1 MIACLLAQRPCG
13 DDKLGVMLFLH
24 RLIKLKD
31 KALSFVHLRVHST
44 YSLAEGAIKIPP
56 LIDRCRAMHMNAV
69 AVTDTCNLF
78 GSMEFSLK
86 AAKEGLQPIIGC
98 QLNILVDRDDP
109 RHQQMH
115 LHMNRIALDHL
126 TVLVQNEEGYL
137 NLMRLVSQTW
147 RNNKVYGKPYI
158 SFEDLHV
165 GSGGLL
171 ALAGGY
177 QGGVGQLLVDKQK
190 DAAGHYLSKLEALF
204 PHRLYIELTRLG
216 YPQERAIEEDLI
228 NLAYERGLPLVAT
241 NEAFF
246 LDPDM
251 HEAHDALLCIAD
263 AVVMGQE
270 ERRAVTA
277 NSRLKSP
284 QEMQDL
290 FEDIPEAISNTLVI
304 AQRCGFMVTT
314 RNPILP
320 PFPTEKGEEQELL
333 EQAEIGLRGR
343 LETQV
348 FTADQT
354 DEEKQLITEQYFARL
369 HSELGVITRM
379 GFAGYFLIVSDFI
392 KWAKQEKIPVGPGRG
407 SGAGSLVAWS
417 LTITDIDPIRFNL
430 IFERFLNPERV
441 SMPDFD
447 IDFCQDRRDEVIEY
461 VSRRYGA
468 DRVAQIIT
476 FGKMQ
481 ARAVLRDVGRVLQM
495 PLGLV
500 DRICKMIPNNPAA
513 PMTLQ
518 EALDADAELRQV
530 VKKEPGVYHLFDLA
544 KKLEGLYRHA
554 STHAAGVVIG
564 DRPLEELV
572 ALYYD
577 PRSELPATQFNMKDV
592 EKAGLVKFDFLGL
605 KTLTVIQR
613 TIDVLAERGVE
624 VNLQT
629 MPLDDP
635 VTFELLNRCETVGV
649 FQFESTG
656 MVDVLRRLRPS
667 RFDELIALAA
677 LYRPGPMDDIPRY
690 LACKHGMEE
699 VHYLHPALKDI
710 LEETF
715 GVMVYQE
722 QVMMIAQVLA
732 GYSLGGADLLRRA
745 MGKKIQ
751 SEMDAQQ
758 KIFVDGAVAN
768 GVEETVAA
776 QIFEQ
781 AAKFASYGFNKSH
794 SAPYALIAYQTAY
807 LKANYPLEFMAS
819 VMTLDL
825 SDTDKLNIYR
835 QELDKMGV
843 KLFPPDVNA
852 SQAVFSVEIGQAGVR
867 YGLAA
872 IKNIGAVAMECI
884 VAERQA
890 KGPYKDIWDFFMRV
904 DAKALNKRQVENL
917 IVSGAFDSLHGNRRE
932 LYEAVE
938 MLLNI
943 AGTATNE
950 RTSMQKSLFGMMGNA
965 SITSAA
971 RLPSLVDWKPLE
983 RLEFEFAAIGF
994 YLTAH
999 PLDAYIKGL
1008 QKLKVVPCRELDSYF
1023 LERELA
1029 KVAGVVLA
1037 KKIRTNKQ
1045 GKKYAFISVS
1055 DPTGVF
1061 EFTVF
1066 SEHLV
1071 EFQDLLMPGRTV
1083 FVTVSG
1089 RVENES
1095 LRLTL
1100 ISIEDLEKKLANVS
1114 QRFELTLSDQAQ
1126 VAQVQDILKAAA
1138 VGRSTIQMKVPVG
1151 NGKLVRLALPGKY
1164 RLTAEVCAT
1173 LTTIRG
1179 LVLEELDDEKAA

>member
-1 MIACLLAQRPCG
+1 
-13 DDKLGVMLFLH
+13 MLISKHLT
-24 RLIKLKD
+24 
-31 KALSFVHLRVHST
+31 KARTLSFVHLRVHST

-56 LIDRCRAMHMNAV
+56 LIDRCRHMHMAAV

-78 GSMEFSLK
+78 GAMEFSLK
-86 AAKEGLQPIIGC
+86 AAKEGVQPIIGC
-98 QLNILVDRDDP
+98 QLNLMVDKDDP

-115 LHMNRIALDHL
+115 LHLNRIATDHL
-126 TVLVQNEEGYL
+126 ILLVQNEEGYK
-137 NLMRLVSQTW
+137 NLLRMVSQIW
-147 RNNKVYGKPYI
+147 RNAKITGKPYI
-158 SFEDLHV
+158 SFEDLNL
-165 GSGGLL
+165 GSEGLL
-171 ALAGGY
+171 ALTGGY

-190 DAAGHYLSKLEALF
+190 DASLRYLKKLEDLF
-204 PHRLYIELTRLG
+204 PDRLYMELSRLG
-216 YPQERAIEEDLI
+216 YPQENAIEEDLI
-228 NLAYERGLPLVAT
+228 GLAYERNLPLVAT

-263 AVVMGQE
+263 GVVMNQE

-277 NSRLKSP
+277 SSRLKSP
-284 QEMQDL
+284 HEMEELFADL
-290 FEDIPEAISNTLVI
+290 PEALLNTEVI
-304 AQRCGFMVTT
+304 AKRCGFMVTT
-314 RNPILP
+314 RDPILP
-320 PFPTEKGEEQELL
+320 AFPTEKGDKQELRD
-333 EQAEIGLRGR
+333 QAAEGLKQRLINQVYTPQQTEEDKKLISEMYFKR
-343 LETQV
+343 LE
-348 FTADQT
+348 
-354 DEEKQLITEQYFARL
+354 
-369 HSELGVITRM
+369 SELNVIISM

-392 KWAKQEKIPVGPGRG
+392 KWAKNENIPVGPGRG

-417 LTITDIDPIRFNL
+417 LTITDIDPIRFGL

-513 PMTLQ
+513 PVTLQ
-518 EALDADAELRQV
+518 EALDQDAELRTV

-564 DRPLEELV
+564 DRPLQELV

-613 TIDVLAERGVE
+613 TIDMLAERGID

-635 VTFELLNRCETVGV
+635 ATFALLNRCETVGV

-667 RFDELIALAA
+667 LFDELIALAA

-690 LACKHGMEE
+690 LACKHGQEE
-699 VHYLHPALKDI
+699 VHYLHPALKNI
-710 LEETF
+710 LQETF

-751 SEMDAQQ
+751 SEMDDQQ
-758 KIFVDGAVAN
+758 KTFIDGAVAN
-768 GVEETVAA
+768 GVEPPIAA

-835 QELDKMGV
+835 QELDKMNV
-843 KLFPPDVNA
+843 SLFPPDVNA
-852 SQAVFSVEIGQAGVR
+852 SQAIFSVEPGQTGVR

-872 IKNIGAVAMECI
+872 IKNIGAVAMESI
-884 VAERQA
+884 VAEREK
-890 KGPYKDIWDFFMRV
+890 KGPYKDIWDFFLRV

-917 IVSGAFDSLHGNRRE
+917 IVSGAFDSLHSNRRE
-932 LYEAVE
+932 LHESVE

-950 RTSMQKSLFGMMGNA
+950 RTSSQKSLFGMMGNA
-965 SITSAA
+965 SVTSSAK
-971 RLPSLVDWKPLE
+971 LPTLVDWKPLE

-1008 QKLKVVPCRELDSYF
+1008 QRLKVVPCRD
-1023 LERELA
+1023 LEFHFQGA
-1029 KVAGVVLA
+1029 KEIARVAGVVLA
-1037 KKIRTNKQ
+1037 KKVRTNKQ

-1066 SEHLV
+1066 SEHLL
-1071 EFQDLLMPGRTV
+1071 EYQELLVPGKTV
-1083 FVTVSG
+1083 YVTVGG

-1100 ISIEDLEKKLANVS
+1100 ISISDLEQKLS
-1114 QRFELTLSDQAQ
+1114 HLTQKFELTLSDQSQ
-1126 VAQVQDILKAAA
+1126 VPQVQDILKAAMS
-1138 VGRSTIQMKVPVG
+1138 GQSTIHMKVPIG
-1151 NGKLVRLALPGKY
+1151 NGKQARLALPGKY
-1164 RLTAEVCAT
+1164 RLSAEVCAT
-1173 LTTIRG
+1173 LSTIHG
-1179 LVLEELDDEKAA
+1179 LSLEELDNDTIREEFAFG

>member
-1 MIACLLAQRPCG
+1 M
-13 DDKLGVMLFLH
+13 
-24 RLIKLKD
+24 
-31 KALSFVHLRVHST
+31 SFVHLRVHST
-44 YSLAEGAIKIPP
+44 YSLAEGAIKIPA
-56 LIDRCRAMHMNAV
+56 LIDRCKQMHMGAV
-69 AVTDTCNLF
+69 AVADTCNLF
-78 GSMEFSLK
+78 GAMEFSLT
-86 AAKEGLQPIIGC
+86 AAKQGVQPIIAC
-98 QLNILVDRDDP
+98 QLNLAIDKDDP

-115 LHMNRIALDHL
+115 LHINRIATDHL
-126 TVLVQNEEGYL
+126 TLIVQNEEGYG
-137 NLMRLVSQTW
+137 NLLRMVSQTW
-147 RNNKVYGKPYI
+147 RNNKEHGKPYI
-158 SFEDLHV
+158 TFEDLQL
-165 GSGGLL
+165 GTAGLL

-190 DAAGHYLSKLEALF
+190 DAAGQYLQKLEDLF
-204 PHRLYIELTRLG
+204 PHKLYMELTRLG
-216 YPQERAIEEDLI
+216 YPQELAIEEDLV
-228 NLAYERGLPLVAT
+228 NFAYERGLPLVAT
-241 NEAFF
+241 NEAYF
-246 LDPDM
+246 LDPEM

-263 AVVMGQE
+263 SVVMAQE
-270 ERRAVTA
+270 ERRSVTA
-277 NSRLKSP
+277 NSRFKSS

-290 FEDIPEAISNTLVI
+290 FEDIPEAIMNTEVI
-304 AQRCGFMVTT
+304 ANRCGFMVTT

-320 PFPTEKGEEQELL
+320 PFPTEKGEEQELR
-333 EQAEIGLRGR
+333 EQAEAGLRQR
-343 LETQV
+343 LVTQV
-348 FTADQT
+348 YTSEMSNEQRQQADET
-354 DEEKQLITEQYFARL
+354 YFARL
-369 HSELGVITRM
+369 KSELDVIMRM

-392 KWAKQEKIPVGPGRG
+392 KWAKDNKIPVGPGRG

-447 IDFCQDRRDEVIEY
+447 VDFCQDRRDEVIHY
-461 VSRRYGA
+461 VQKRYG
-468 DRVAQIIT
+468 DGRVAQIIT

-500 DRICKMIPNNPAA
+500 DRICKMIPNNPAN

-518 EALDADAELRQV
+518 EALDADPELRQV
-530 VKKEPGVYHLFDLA
+530 VKKEPGVYHMFDLA

-564 DRPLEELV
+564 DRPLEQLV

-613 TIDVLAERGVE
+613 TIDVLAERGVD

-635 VTFELLNRCETVGV
+635 TTFELLNRCETVGV
-649 FQFESTG
+649 FQFESAG

-690 LACKHGMEE
+690 LACKHGEEE
-699 VHYLHPALKDI
+699 VKYLHPALQGI

-745 MGKKIQ
+745 MGKKIA
-751 SEMDAQQ
+751 SEMEAQR
-758 KIFVDGAVAN
+758 KIFVDGAVGK
-768 GVEETVAA
+768 GVENDIAE

-819 VMTLDL
+819 LMTLDM

-843 KLFPPDVNA
+843 QLFPPDVNV
-852 SQAVFSVEIGQAGVR
+852 SESVFSVEPGQKGVR

-872 IKNIGAVAMECI
+872 IKNIGEAGMDSI
-884 VAERQA
+884 VQERKA
-890 KGPYKDIWDFFMRV
+890 RGPYKDIWDFFTRV
-904 DAKALNKRQVENL
+904 DAKSLNKRQVENL
-917 IVSGAFDSLHGNRRE
+917 IVSGAFDRLHPNRRE

-943 AGTATNE
+943 ATTSTSE
-950 RTSMQKSLFGMMGNA
+950 RQSSQKSLFSMMGNEA
-965 SITSAA
+965 SITSSA
-971 RLPSLVDWKPLE
+971 RLPELPDWKALE
-983 RLEFEFAAIGF
+983 RLEYEFAAVGF

-999 PLDAYIKGL
+999 PLDAFVKGL
-1008 QKLKVVPCRELDSYF
+1008 QKLKVVQCSELYTYF
-1023 LERELA
+1023 HSARELA

-1037 KKIRTNKQ
+1037 KKVRTNKQ
-1045 GKKYAFISVS
+1045 GKKYAFVSIS

-1061 EFTVF
+1061 EFMAFSEQLIEYQELLAPGQTVF
-1066 SEHLV
+1066 I
-1071 EFQDLLMPGRTV
+1071 
-1083 FVTVSG
+1083 TVSG
-1089 RVENES
+1089 RLEEEN

-1100 ISIEDLEKKLANVS
+1100 VSMENLESKLSNVA
-1114 QRFELTLSDQAQ
+1114 QKYELRLTDPGL
-1126 VAQVQDILKAAA
+1126 VPQVQDILKQAGTGA
-1138 VGRSTIQMKVPVG
+1138 STIQLRMPVS
-1151 NGKLVRLALPGKY
+1151 GKQVRMVIPGRF
-1164 RLTAEVCAT
+1164 RLSAEVCAT
-1173 LTTIRG
+1173 LSSIQG
-1179 LVLEELDDEKAA
+1179 IELEEVVDEQAA

>member
-1 MIACLLAQRPCG
+1 M
-13 DDKLGVMLFLH
+13 
-24 RLIKLKD
+24 
-31 KALSFVHLRVHST
+31 SFVHLRVHST
-44 YSLAEGAIKIPP
+44 YSLAEGAIKIPA
-56 LIDRCRAMHMNAV
+56 LIDRCKSMHMGAV

-86 AAKEGLQPIIGC
+86 AAKEGIQPIIGC
-98 QLNILVDRDDP
+98 QLNILVDNDDP

-115 LHMNRIALDHL
+115 LHMNRIATDQITL
-126 TVLVQNEEGYL
+126 LVQNEQGYG
-137 NLMRLVSQTW
+137 NLLRVVSQTW
-147 RNNKVYGKPYI
+147 RNNKAHGRPYI
-158 SFEDLHV
+158 TFEDLNK
-165 GSGGLL
+165 GSEGLL
-171 ALAGGY
+171 ALSGGY
-177 QGGVGQLLVDKQK
+177 QGGIGQLLVDKQK
-190 DAAGHYLSKLEALF
+190 DAATHYLQKLEALF
-204 PHRLYIELTRLG
+204 PNRLYMELSRLG
-216 YPQERAIEEDLI
+216 YPQEIAIEEDLV
-228 NLAYERGLPLVAT
+228 NLAYEAGLPLVAT
-241 NEAFF
+241 NQAFF

-263 AVVMGQE
+263 SVVMALE
-270 ERRAVTA
+270 ERRSVTP

-284 QEMQDL
+284 HEMQEL
-290 FEDIPEAISNTLVI
+290 FEDIPEAIMNTEVI
-304 AQRCGFMVTT
+304 AKRCGFMVTS

-320 PFPTEKGEEQELL
+320 PFPTEKGEEQELR
-333 EQAEIGLRGR
+333 EQAEEGLRQR
-343 LETQV
+343 LKNQV
-348 FTADQT
+348 FADGNA
-354 DEEKQLITEQYFARL
+354 DPDIEKQYFDRL
-369 HSELGVITRM
+369 NIELDVIMRM

-513 PMTLQ
+513 PVTLQ
-518 EALDADAELRQV
+518 EALDGDAELRQV
-530 VKKEPGVYHLFDLA
+530 VKREPGVYHMFDLA

-577 PRSELPATQFNMKDV
+577 PRSALPATQFNMKDV

-613 TIDVLAERGVE
+613 TVDMLAARGVE

-629 MPLDDP
+629 MPLDDLK
-635 VTFELLNRCETVGV
+635 TFELLNRCETVGV

-690 LACKHGMEE
+690 LACKHGQEE
-699 VHYLHPALKDI
+699 VKYLHPSLKDI
-710 LEETF
+710 LEETY

-722 QVMMIAQVLA
+722 QVMKIAQVLA

-745 MGKKIQ
+745 MGKKIH
-751 SEMDAQQ
+751 SEMEAQQ
-758 KIFVDGAVAN
+758 KVFVEGAVAK
-768 GVEETVAA
+768 GVDRDIATQV
-776 QIFEQ
+776 FEQ

-819 VMTLDL
+819 LMTLDL

-835 QELDKMGV
+835 QELDKMEV

-852 SQAVFSVEIGQAGVR
+852 SEAVFSVEPGGIR

-872 IKNIGAVAMECI
+872 IKNIGEAAMASI

-890 KGPYKDIWDFFMRV
+890 KGAYKDIWDFFMRV

-917 IVSGAFDSLHGNRRE
+917 IVSGAFDSLHANRRE
-932 LYEAVE
+932 LFEAVE

-943 AGTATNE
+943 ATTSTNE
-950 RTSMQKSLFGMMGNA
+950 RNSAQKSLFGMMSNA
-965 SITSAA
+965 CVTSSLK
-971 RLPSLVDWKPLE
+971 LPSLPDWKPLE
-983 RLEFEFAAIGF
+983 RLEYEFAAIGF

-999 PLDAYIKGL
+999 PLDAYINGL
-1008 QKLKVVPCRELDSYF
+1008 RKLKVISCRDLDAYF
-1023 LERELA
+1023 HSEREIA
-1029 KVAGVVLA
+1029 RVAGVVLG

-1071 EFQDLLMPGRTV
+1071 EYQDLLTPGKTV

-1089 RVENES
+1089 RVENET
-1095 LRLTL
+1095 LRMTL
-1100 ISIEDLEKKLANVS
+1100 VSIEDLENKLAHMA
-1114 QRFELTLSDQAQ
+1114 QQFEMTLSDQSQ
-1126 VAQVQDILKAAA
+1126 VAQVQDILRSAHQ
-1138 VGRSTIQMKVPVG
+1138 GQSTIQLKVPIG
-1151 NGKLVRLALPGKY
+1151 NGKQVRLALPGKY
-1164 RLTAEVCAT
+1164 RLTSEVCAA
-1173 LTTIRG
+1173 LAHIKG
-1179 LVLEELDDEKAA
+1179 LELEELSDAEAA

>member
-1 MIACLLAQRPCG
+1 
-13 DDKLGVMLFLH
+13 V
-24 RLIKLKD
+24 
-31 KALSFVHLRVHST
+31 SFVHLRVHST

-56 LIDRCRAMHMNAV
+56 LIDRCKTMHMGAV

-78 GSMEFSLK
+78 GAMEFSLK
-86 AAKEGLQPIIGC
+86 AAKEGVQPIIGC
-98 QLNILVDRDDP
+98 QLNLMVDQDDP

-115 LHMNRIALDHL
+115 LHLNRIATDQIVL
-126 TVLVQNEEGYL
+126 LVQNEEGYK
-137 NLMRLVSQTW
+137 NLLRLVSQCW
-147 RNNKVYGKPYI
+147 RNAKITGKPHI
-158 SFEDLHV
+158 SFDDLHN
-165 GSGGLL
+165 GTGGLL
-171 ALAGGY
+171 ALSGGCH
-177 QGGVGQLLVDKQK
+177 GGVGQLLVDKQT
-190 DAAGHYLSKLEALF
+190 DAAIHYLKKLEALF
-204 PHRLYIELTRLG
+204 PNRLYVELSRQG
-216 YPQERAIEEDLI
+216 YPQEMAIEEDLI
-228 NLAYERGLPLVAT
+228 NLAYERNLPLVAT

-263 AVVMGQE
+263 GVVMNQE
-270 ERRAVTA
+270 ERRSVTPC
-277 NSRLKSP
+277 SRFKSSH
-284 QEMQDL
+284 EMEELFADL
-290 FEDIPEAISNTLVI
+290 PEAILNTEVI
-304 AQRCGFMVTT
+304 AKRCGFMVTT

-320 PFPTEKGEEQELL
+320 EFPTEKGAVQELQD
-333 EQAEIGLRGR
+333 QAEEGLLVR

-348 FTADQT
+348 Y
-354 DEEKQLITEQYFARL
+354 EGLNEQERQEAKERYFARL
-369 HSELGVITRM
+369 RSELDVIIKM
-379 GFAGYFLIVSDFI
+379 GFAGYFLIVADFI
-392 KWAKQEKIPVGPGRG
+392 KWANKENIPVGPGRG

-417 LTITDIDPIRFNL
+417 LTITGIDPIRFNL

-564 DRPLEELV
+564 DRPLQELV

-613 TIDVLAERGVE
+613 TIDMLAERGVE

-635 VTFELLNRCETVGV
+635 NTFALLNRCETVGV
-649 FQFESTG
+649 FQFESSG

-690 LACKHGMEE
+690 LACKHGQEE

-710 LEETF
+710 LEETY

-722 QVMMIAQVLA
+722 QVMKIAQVLA

-751 SEMDAQQ
+751 SEMDAQR
-758 KIFVDGAVAN
+758 KVFVDGAVAN
-768 GVEETVAA
+768 GVEPAIA
-776 QIFEQ
+776 DQIFDQ

-794 SAPYALIAYQTAY
+794 SAPYGLIAYQTAY

-835 QELDKMGV
+835 QELDKMNV
-843 KLFPPDVNA
+843 SLFPPDVNA
-852 SQAVFSVEIGQAGVR
+852 SKAVFSVEEGQKGVR

-872 IKNIGAVAMECI
+872 IKNIGAGAMESI
-884 VAERQA
+884 VEERNR

-904 DAKALNKRQVENL
+904 DAKVLNKRQVENL
-917 IVSGAFDSLHGNRRE
+917 IVSGAFDSLHPNRRE
-932 LYEAVE
+932 LHEAVE

-943 AGTATNE
+943 ASTATNE
-950 RTSMQKSLFGMMGNA
+950 RTSQQKSLFGMMSNA
-965 SITSAA
+965 SVTSSA
-971 RLPSLVDWKPLE
+971 RLPKLDDWKPLE
-983 RLEFEFAAIGF
+983 RLEYEFAAIGF

-1008 QKLKVVPCRELDSYF
+1008 QRLKVISCRD
-1023 LERELA
+1023 LEAHFQGDREIA
-1029 KVAGVVLA
+1029 RVAGVVLA
-1037 KKIRTNKQ
+1037 KKVRTNKQ

-1066 SEHLV
+1066 SEHLT
-1071 EFQDLLMPGRTV
+1071 EFADLLVPGKTV

-1100 ISIEDLEKKLANVS
+1100 MTIADLEAKLSHLS
-1114 QRFELTLSDQAQ
+1114 QKYELTLNDQTH
-1126 VAQVQDILKAAA
+1126 VVQVQDILKKAPTG
-1138 VGRSTIQMKVPVG
+1138 VSTIQLKVPVG
-1151 NGKLVRLALPGKY
+1151 HGKQVRVALPGKY
-1164 RLTAEVCAT
+1164 RLSAEVCAT
-1173 LTTIRG
+1173 LSTIHG
-1179 LVLEELDDEKAA
+1179 LILEELDNDKTSEEYPFH

>member
-1 MIACLLAQRPCG
+1 VG
-13 DDKLGVMLFLH
+13 
-24 RLIKLKD
+24 
-31 KALSFVHLRVHST
+31 FVHLRVHST

-56 LIDRCRAMHMNAV
+56 LVERCRQMHMGAV

-78 GSMEFSLK
+78 GAMEFSLK
-86 AAKEGLQPIIGC
+86 AAKEGVQPIIGC
-98 QLNILVDRDDP
+98 QLAVAVSKDDP

-115 LHMNRIALDHL
+115 LHLNRIFTDHL
-126 TVLVQNEEGYL
+126 VLLVQNETGYK
-137 NLMRLVSQTW
+137 NLLRMVSESW
-147 RNNKVYGKPYI
+147 RKAKVIGKPHI
-158 SFEDLHV
+158 SFEDMEQ
-165 GSGGLL
+165 GTEGLI
-171 ALAGGY
+171 ALTGGY
-177 QGGVGQLLVDKQK
+177 QGGVGQLLVDKHK
-190 DAAGHYLSKLEALF
+190 EAALHYLHKLESLF
-204 PHRLYIELTRLG
+204 PNRLYIELSRLG
-216 YPQERAIEEDLI
+216 YPQEQAIEDDLI
-228 NLAYERGLPLVAT
+228 TIAYDRDLPLVAT

-263 AVVMGQE
+263 SVVMNQE
-270 ERRAVTA
+270 ERRQVNAS
-277 NSRLKSP
+277 SRFKSS
-284 QEMQDL
+284 QEMEEL
-290 FEDIPEAISNTLVI
+290 FEDIPEAIANTEVI
-304 AQRCGFMVTT
+304 AKRCGFMVYT
-314 RNPILP
+314 RDPILP
-320 PFPTEKGEEQELL
+320 AFPTEKGDKQELCD
-333 EQAEIGLRGR
+333 QAEEGLKNR
-343 LETQV
+343 LNNQV
-348 FTADQT
+348 FTAAT
-354 DEEKQLITEQYFARL
+354 TEEEKTEISERYFKRL
-369 HSELGVITRM
+369 RSELDVILGM

-392 KWAKQEKIPVGPGRG
+392 KWAKNEKIPVGPGRG

-513 PMTLQ
+513 PTTLQ
-518 EALDADAELRQV
+518 EALDQDAELRQV

-564 DRPLEELV
+564 DRPLQELV

-613 TIDVLAERGVE
+613 TIDVLAERGVD

-635 VTFELLNRCETVGV
+635 VTFALLNRCETVGV
-649 FQFESTG
+649 FQFESSG

-690 LACKHGMEE
+690 LACKHGQEK
-699 VHYLHPALKDI
+699 VHYLHPQLEDI
-710 LEETF
+710 LKETF

-751 SEMDAQQ
+751 SEMDAQSR
-758 KIFVDGAVAN
+758 IFIDGAVAR
-768 GVEETVAA
+768 GVEESVAS
-776 QIFEQ
+776 QIFDQ

-819 VMTLDL
+819 LMTLDI

-835 QELDKMGV
+835 QELDKMNV
-843 KLFPPDVNA
+843 PIFPPDVNK
-852 SQAVFSVEIGQAGVR
+852 SRAVFSVEEGQAGIR

-872 IKNIGAVAMECI
+872 IKNIGAAAMESI
-884 VAERQA
+884 VDERLK
-890 KGPYKDIWDFFMRV
+890 KGPYKDVWDFFMRV
-904 DAKALNKRQVENL
+904 DAKALNKRAVENL

-943 AGTATNE
+943 ASTATNE
-950 RTSMQKSLFGMMGNA
+950 RNSQQKSLFGMMGNA
-965 SITSAA
+965 SVTSAA
-971 RLPSLVDWKPLE
+971 KLPQLPDWKPLE
-983 RLEFEFAAIGF
+983 RLEYEFAAIGF

-999 PLDAYIKGL
+999 PLDAYVKGL
-1008 QKLKVVPCRELDSYF
+1008 QRLKVVPCRD
-1023 LERELA
+1023 LEAHFQGDKEIAR
-1029 KVAGVVLA
+1029 VAGVVLA
-1037 KKIRTNKQ
+1037 KKVRTNKQ
-1045 GKKYAFISVS
+1045 NKKYAFISVS

-1066 SEHLV
+1066 SEHLQ
-1071 EFQDLLMPGRTV
+1071 EYQDLLVPGRTV
-1083 FVTVSG
+1083 YVTVSG

-1100 ISIEDLEKKLANVS
+1100 ISIADLEHKLS
-1114 QRFELTLSDQAQ
+1114 QLAQKFELTLTDSGQ
-1126 VAQVQDILKAAA
+1126 VAQVQDILNSAKAGLA
-1138 VGRSTIQMKVPVG
+1138 TIQLKVPVG
-1151 NGKLVRLALPGKY
+1151 KSKQVRLAIPGKY
-1164 RLTAEVCAT
+1164 SLSAEICAT
-1173 LTTIRG
+1173 LALING
-1179 LVLEELDDEKAA
+1179 LTLEEISDDNESQSFRQF